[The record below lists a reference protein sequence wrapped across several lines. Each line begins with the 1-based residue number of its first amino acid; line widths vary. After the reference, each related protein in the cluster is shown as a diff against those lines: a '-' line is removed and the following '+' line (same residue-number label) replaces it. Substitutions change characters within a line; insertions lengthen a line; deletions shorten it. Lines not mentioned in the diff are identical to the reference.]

1 VHSESLD
8 RGFYRS
14 PWAKRPFVR
23 GVLMLWDTLAL
34 GMRALTFSAGVAAQE
49 EAGDAAQEAFG
60 SGVMWGTLAAAL
72 LFGVGIF
79 FVSPVLLTRLIDHL
93 LPNAALSVIFEGLV
107 RIAFFFGYVWLIGR
121 VPDVRRV
128 FAYHGAEH
136 KTINAYEA
144 GEPLRAA
151 RVQRYSVAHPRCG
164 TSFLLFVAVL
174 SIFVFVLLGRP
185 SLPVRLASRV
195 VLVPVIASL
204 AYELIRFSARHAAN
218 PAVRVLLAPGLAL
231 QALTTREP
239 DDAHVEVAIA
249 ALARVFALDGITL
262 APAAASEQG
271 ARHTDG
277 AGPGEEPEAV
287 ALT

>member
-1 VHSESLD
+1 
-8 RGFYRS
+8 
-14 PWAKRPFVR
+14 
-23 GVLMLWDTLAL
+23 
-34 GMRALTFSAGVAAQE
+34 
-49 EAGDAAQEAFG
+49 
-60 SGVMWGTLAAAL
+60 
-72 LFGVGIF
+72 
-79 FVSPVLLTRLIDHL
+79 LLTRLIDHL

-121 VPDVRRV
+121 IPDVRRV

-144 GEPLRAA
+144 GEPLRAT
-151 RVQRYSVAHPRCG
+151 RVQPYSVAHPRCG

-195 VLVPVIASL
+195 VMVPVIASL

-239 DDAHVEVAIA
+239 DDAQVEVAIA
-249 ALARVFALDGITL
+249 ALARVFELDGVL
-262 APAAASEQG
+262 SASDTASRPGESQQE
-271 ARHTDG
+271 RT
-277 AGPGEEPEAV
+277 GPGEAPEAV